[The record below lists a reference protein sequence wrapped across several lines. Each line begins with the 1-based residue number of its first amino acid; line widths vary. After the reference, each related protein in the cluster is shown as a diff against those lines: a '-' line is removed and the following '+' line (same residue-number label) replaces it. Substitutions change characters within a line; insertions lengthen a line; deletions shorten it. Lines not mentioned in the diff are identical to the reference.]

1 MNRAPDFNDSR
12 WAGYPPEFGST
23 PQPGPWPPQE
33 PRASTQTAYEQLEAE
48 PEPAPET
55 GYDEAYGDY
64 DDEPPSQE
72 LFEEIAA
79 LTDEIEQATYLEELK
94 PVYDRLVAFSR
105 EYSRNIH
112 LEPLITQAQQRMV
125 ARGTLLKN
133 AAAAEGPR
141 IDTATGLSVITEP
154 DLTAPQPE
162 EMLSLVPTPTTA
174 AGRDAEG
181 MPAEIPAEIQ
191 FYTPAPGA
199 FAPPRQTGTPPE
211 IKVRPIPRAGQP
223 PPARQSSKL
232 FARTLLG
239 TAMGI
244 SMVAGT
250 LIILRNQQSPAPAP
264 GPAVNAAA
272 PTPAKPA
279 SLVLTADAP
288 TGEVTIDGKP
298 AGGLSEGE
306 WALPELSPGSHVLQ
320 LRAGGCD
327 ARFVFSIDAGGPPV
341 WSKPAQALNCTVLA
355 VAAAGKRGSVLSN
368 EPGLALQL
376 DESRVG
382 VTGAK
387 PVTLNTLFPG
397 EHSIALG
404 APRVEKKL
412 HLFTRETATLAFFVQ
427 VTGDTGT
434 LVVSVPEDGAELI
447 LNKRSTGKTSRGGRL
462 RIPMLKP
469 GDYLVGATKPG
480 FRIPA
485 EQLVTVRRGQEAH
498 VDFDLTP
505 LR

>member
-23 PQPGPWPPQE
+23 PQPGPWPPRE
-33 PRASTQTAYEQLEAE
+33 PRVSTQTAFEQLDPE
-48 PEPAPET
+48 PEPEREF
-55 GYDEAYGDY
+55 DEAYDDY

-79 LTDEIEQATYLEELK
+79 LTDEIEQATYLDALK
-94 PVYDRLVAFSR
+94 PAYDRLVAFSR

-125 ARGTLLKN
+125 ARGTLLKH

-141 IDTATGLSVITEP
+141 IDTATGLSVVTEP
-154 DLTAPQPE
+154 DLAAPQPDQ
-162 EMLSLVPTPTTA
+162 MLSLVPTPPA
-174 AGRDAEG
+174 PGFRDPEDA
-181 MPAEIPAEIQ
+181 PRAIPAEIQ
-191 FYTPAPGA
+191 FYTPTPGA
-199 FAPPRQTGTPPE
+199 HATPPHRNFPPE
-211 IKVRPIPRAGQP
+211 IKVRPIVREGQP
-223 PPARQSSKL
+223 PPIKQNSKL
-232 FARTLLG
+232 LARTLLG

-250 LIILRNQQSPAPAP
+250 FIILRNQQSPAPSP

-272 PTPAKPA
+272 PAPARPA
-279 SLVLTADAP
+279 SLVLTADVP

-306 WALPELSPGSHVLQ
+306 WALPELSPGNHVLQ

-327 ARFVFSIDAGGPPV
+327 ARFVFSIVAGGPPA
-341 WSKPAQALNCTVLA
+341 WTKPAQAQNCTVLA

-412 HLFTRETATLAFFVQ
+412 HLFTREAATLTFFVQ
-427 VTGDTGT
+427 VAGTTGT

-469 GDYLVGATKPG
+469 GDYIVGATKPG

-498 VDFDLTP
+498 VDFDLAP